1 MASVERLRGGYAPP
15 LLYGLLAL
23 FSFPTFG
30 AVIAGERGLG
40 YVLDVFELPR
50 TGILDAWPQYGLTL
64 WNPYLTA
71 GNALLAQQADPPFA
85 IDVAVGLIAGPFAGY
100 LVMGWLVA
108 AFGGLS
114 MHLFLRDSV
123 GLSTPAVVGGSV
135 IFLFGFWIFINGAS
149 GVALPLILWL
159 GDRAMIRATG
169 RWRFILGGAVAGAV
183 LLYHGQSQIV
193 LIAAGVQLA
202 YLLLTS
208 PAGGRG
214 ERLGVWIA
222 TWALAVG
229 MYGPVLFTQLVMLP
243 ISQRTVWD
251 LRALYD
257 PRPLEAIRDTLAHYS
272 ATLFGVPLGGG
283 IGASPARYGT
293 YFLGAIGLP
302 LLVIGLA
309 WGRRTART
317 RFLILLLV
325 AIPVIDLV
333 GLLLTPLQDQLGF
346 LKSFQVVRIRQLF
359 TFALAANAAVGL
371 DVAVGWWTG
380 ERERPRRTD
389 WRWVVLTAALVPLA
403 VAVVVAAGQVLR
415 RRRDLVGLETP
426 ALGWALLLLAL
437 LVGSAVL
444 VTAAAAL
451 WRTRGGNDRAR
462 GGALVV
468 LAGLFL
474 FLLAGERAVYAH
486 GERFVGPYIEG
497 WAANLGLTP
506 GQAFIL
512 EQPGADRD
520 RVLSF
525 GENPNRMGA
534 VGLLQADGN
543 QAIYPVTYHDLF
555 GALIRPQLDMDPAA
569 ATYFDDWGN
578 RAMTFGPNVDPE
590 LVALVGARWLY
601 VRGEEVPTVP
611 DAVPRFRDG
620 EVTVYEV
627 PSVLPRAFVAGA
639 VSIQPGPDQVLGALA
654 AADLAT
660 LRGTAFVVEG
670 ADADVLGAV
679 PRATG
684 AEARDATILSMTP
697 DRVEIDV
704 RTDGPAVLVLTD
716 VAAPGWIAER
726 DGAEV
731 PIATVD
737 RAFRGVAVD
746 GSTSRVVFRYVP
758 VFTYLGFVAAGV
770 ALLAAL
776 VWAWLVRRSDGRRA
790 TASSTLSPAPL
801 DSGDPTVEDR

>member
-1 MASVERLRGGYAPP
+1 MATVERLRGGFAPP

-30 AVIAGERGLG
+30 QVIAGEHGLA

-50 TGILDAWPQYGLTL
+50 TGIFDAWPQFGLTL

-71 GNALLAQQADPPFA
+71 GNALLAQQANPPFA
-85 IDVAVGLIAGPFAGY
+85 VDVAVGLIAGPFAGY

-108 AFGGLS
+108 AFAGLA
-114 MHLFLRDSV
+114 MHLFLRDSL
-123 GLSTPAVVGGSV
+123 GLSTTAVVGGSV

-149 GVALPLILWL
+149 GVTLPLMLWL
-159 GDRAMIRATG
+159 GDRAMIRAAG
-169 RWRFILGGAVAGAV
+169 RWRFILAGAVAGAV

-208 PAGGRG
+208 PAGGR
-214 ERLGVWIA
+214 RARVGVWIA

-229 MYGPVLFTQLVMLP
+229 MYGPVLLTQLVMLP
-243 ISQRTVWD
+243 ISQRTIWD

-257 PRPLEAIRDTLAHYS
+257 PRPFEAIRDTLAHYS
-272 ATLFGVPLGGG
+272 ATLIGVPLGGG

-293 YFLGAIGLP
+293 YFLGAVGL
-302 LLVIGLA
+302 LLLAVGLA

-317 RFLILLLV
+317 RFLLLLLV

-346 LKSFQVVRIRQLF
+346 LKSFQVVRVRQLF

-371 DVAVGWWTG
+371 DVVVGWWTG
-380 ERERPRRTD
+380 ERERPGRRD
-389 WRWVVLTAALVPLA
+389 WRWIVVGAALVPLL
-403 VAVVVAAGQVLR
+403 VAGVVAAGQVLR
-415 RRRDLVGLETP
+415 RRRALLELDTT
-426 ALGWALLLLAL
+426 ALGWALLFAAL
-437 LVGSAVL
+437 LLGGAV
-444 VTAAAAL
+444 VVAVIAML
-451 WRTRGGNDRAR
+451 WRTRGDRGR
-462 GGALVV
+462 VTGGVVAV
-468 LAGLFL
+468 LAVL

-486 GERFVGPYIEG
+486 GERFVGPYIG
-497 WAANLGLTP
+497 SWAANLGLTP

-512 EQPGADRD
+512 EQPDADRD

-525 GENPNRMGA
+525 DENTNRMGA

-543 QAIYPVTYHDLF
+543 QAIYPVAYHDVF

-578 RAMTFGPNVDPE
+578 RAITFGPNVDPE

-601 VRGEEVPTVP
+601 VHGDAVPTVP
-611 DAVPRFRDG
+611 DAVPSFRDG
-620 EVTVYEV
+620 DVTVYEI

-639 VSIQPGPDQVLGALA
+639 VSVQPGPDAVVEALA

-670 ADADVLGAV
+670 VDADRLGAV
-679 PRATG
+679 PQAAG
-684 AEARDATILSMTP
+684 ADAGDATIVSMTP
-697 DRVEIDV
+697 DRVEVDV
-704 RTDGPAVLVLTD
+704 RAARPAVLVLTD
-716 VAAPGWIAER
+716 VMAPGWIAEL
-726 DGAEV
+726 DGSEV

-770 ALLAAL
+770 ALFAAL
-776 VWAWLVRRSDGRRA
+776 AWAGLVRRSDGRRA
-790 TASSTLSPAPL
+790 TASSTLSPAPP
-801 DSGDPTVEDR
+801 DPGDPPMEDR